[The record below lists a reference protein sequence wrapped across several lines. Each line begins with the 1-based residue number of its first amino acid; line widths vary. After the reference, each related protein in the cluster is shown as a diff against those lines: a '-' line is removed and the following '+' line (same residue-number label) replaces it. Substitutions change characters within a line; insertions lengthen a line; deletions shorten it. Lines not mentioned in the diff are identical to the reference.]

1 MDGDGSLDDL
11 GRELRER
18 VGNEMRLEAEM
29 LEQDA
34 ASVEL
39 RRREIGDVAMELM
52 SRGDLVTV
60 IAGGRQLRGRLEF
73 ARGEVAS
80 LSTMMGVFDVH
91 LTPGVVLRVDE
102 RSTEGGTARAC

>member
-1 MDGDGSLDDL
+1 MNGDGTLDDL

-29 LEQDA
+29 MEQDA

-39 RRREIGDVAMELM
+39 RRREIGDVAVELM
-52 SRGDLVTV
+52 SRGDLVTA
-60 IAGGRQLRGRLEF
+60 IAGDRRLQGRIEF

-80 LSTMMGVFDVH
+80 LRTAVGLADIH
-91 LTPGVVLRVDE
+91 LVPGVVLRVDE
-102 RSTEGGTARAC
+102 